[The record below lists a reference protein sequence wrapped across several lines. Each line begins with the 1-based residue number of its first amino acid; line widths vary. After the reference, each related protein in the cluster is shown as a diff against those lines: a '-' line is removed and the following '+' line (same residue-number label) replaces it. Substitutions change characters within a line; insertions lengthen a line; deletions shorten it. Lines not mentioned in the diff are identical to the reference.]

1 MNAHGWMN
9 EPVTCGTVISKFSSD
24 VLLSSSE
31 TDVASD
37 VSEDIM
43 TEFSDESASELFLPE
58 SSQEQKSAVTIIA
71 HKTTDKIFLHMNY
84 TSIMYVA

>member
-1 MNAHGWMN
+1 MRNGYFKA
-9 EPVTCGTVISKFSSD
+9 SD

-31 TDVASD
+31 TDVAFGT
-37 VSEDIM
+37 SEDMIA
-43 TEFSDESASELFLPE
+43 EFSDESSSELLLPE
-58 SSQEQKSAVTIIA
+58 SSQEQKSAIRITA

>member
-1 MNAHGWMN
+1 MN
-9 EPVTCGTVISKFSSD
+9 EPVTCGTVISKLSSD

-31 TDVASD
+31 TDVAFGT
-37 VSEDIM
+37 SEDIIA
-43 TEFSDESASELFLPE
+43 EFSDESSSELLLPE
-58 SSQEQKSAVTIIA
+58 SSQEQKSAIRITA

>member
-9 EPVTCGTVISKFSSD
+9 EPVTCGTVISKLSSD

-31 TDVASD
+31 TDVTFGT
-37 VSEDIM
+37 SEDIIA
-43 TEFSDESASELFLPE
+43 EFSDESSSELLLPE
-58 SSQEQKSAVTIIA
+58 SSQEQKSAIRITA